1 VWEKG
6 LAWADCFLVGR
17 LVRPDL
23 VWLASRVYVVDI
35 HTLRS
40 FSLFFHAGFGS
51 IADYKVMFD
60 ALLSERGL
68 SLDRLHVL
76 LKIHDAGSIAAA
88 APGDTVK
95 QSQYSRQLRELSEYF
110 GCEVA
115 RRQGKLM
122 KLTPQGMQLADLVRQ
137 NFRSLSDFRALC
149 RSEMVDYTLAAGDSL
164 IHWLIIPRL
173 GKLPKA
179 CSQYHFATL
188 NLRTKEVIQQLHD
201 GRVDFAVVRRD
212 ALPEELEGLPLGNLE
227 YCALVP
233 KALSGRSGRIG
244 LKDCF
249 LRFPMAAQNTD
260 GQFSVKLREIAAGF
274 GHEFRPALA
283 CQSFPQVLSA
293 VRSGAF
299 AAVLP
304 MIAVGDLV
312 EGSCL
317 QLTGGALDSLTREL
331 VLAYHP
337 RLLSLRPKAEA
348 LAKALQAQFRF

>member
-1 VWEKG
+1 
-6 LAWADCFLVGR
+6 
-17 LVRPDL
+17 
-23 VWLASRVYVVDI
+23 
-35 HTLRS
+35 
-40 FSLFFHAGFGS
+40 
-51 IADYKVMFD
+51 MFD

-122 KLTPQGMQLADLVRQ
+122 KLTPQGVQLADLVRQ
-137 NFRSLSDFRALC
+137 NFRSLSDFRAQC
-149 RSEMVDYTLAAGDSL
+149 RSELVDYTIAAGDSL

-173 GKLPKA
+173 GKLPKS

-188 NLRTKEVIQQLHD
+188 NLRTKEAIQQLND

-212 ALPEELEGLPLGNLE
+212 ALPQEYEGLLLGTLE

-233 KALSGRSGRIG
+233 KSLTGRGGRAS

-249 LRFPMAAQNTD
+249 GRFPMAAQNTD
-260 GQFSVKLREIAAGF
+260 GQFTGKLREIAESF
-274 GHEFRPALA
+274 GQELRPVLA

-293 VRSGAF
+293 VRSGAY
-299 AAVLP
+299 AAILP
-304 MIAVGDLV
+304 TIAVGDLP
-312 EGSCL
+312 EGSCV
-317 QLTGGALDSLTREL
+317 QIEGAALASLNREL
-331 VLAYHP
+331 VLAFHP
-337 RLLSLRPKAEA
+337 RLVSLRPKAAA
-348 LAKALQAQFRF
+348 LARALQAEFRF